1 MQRFQLSCK
10 LNVKNIMKN
19 MEFSVVIFAP
29 VISKVE
35 LIHALAI
42 LVDHLFA
49 TKAWFDWL
57 IDIRWV
63 RSKVNASYQS
73 GRSLDWDTYH
83 GFGVSRVKS
92 PK

>member
-29 VISKVE
+29 VMSKVE

-42 LVDHLFA
+42 PVDHSFA
-49 TKAWFDWL
+49 TKA
-57 IDIRWV
+57 
-63 RSKVNASYQS
+63 
-73 GRSLDWDTYH
+73 
-83 GFGVSRVKS
+83 
-92 PK
+92 

>member
-49 TKAWFDWL
+49 TKA
-57 IDIRWV
+57 
-63 RSKVNASYQS
+63 
-73 GRSLDWDTYH
+73 
-83 GFGVSRVKS
+83 
-92 PK
+92 